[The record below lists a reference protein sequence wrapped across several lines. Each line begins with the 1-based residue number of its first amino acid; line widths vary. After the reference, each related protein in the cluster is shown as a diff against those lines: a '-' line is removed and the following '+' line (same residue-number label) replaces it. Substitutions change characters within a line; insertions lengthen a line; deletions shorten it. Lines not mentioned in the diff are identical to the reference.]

1 MFAQGPVQG
10 KCAARG
16 SRRAGE
22 GNFPLRIP
30 VPGGREEDK
39 GCAGEKEGNF
49 PAECLTG
56 RKIRDAREKRE
67 RNFPAGIQA
76 GWKVK
81 AHASGEKAEEV
92 EF

>member
-1 MFAQGPVQG
+1 M
-10 KCAARG
+10 RG
-16 SRRAGE
+16 RKGRK
-22 GNFPLRIP
+22 L
-30 VPGGREEDK
+30 PGGMPDRE
-39 GCAGEKEGNF
+39 G
-49 PAECLTG
+49 G